1 MCRFALGSALC
12 AHKRHQAEVVFRKE
26 HYICKTASCIELQN
40 QDAICENILCVRES
54 MAESIDHTPAKLSA
68 VKMRH
73 FQMFEKACRERWPFV
88 TTDGKGDTCVDS
100 EILL

>member
-1 MCRFALGSALC
+1 
-12 AHKRHQAEVVFRKE
+12 
-26 HYICKTASCIELQN
+26 
-40 QDAICENILCVRES
+40 